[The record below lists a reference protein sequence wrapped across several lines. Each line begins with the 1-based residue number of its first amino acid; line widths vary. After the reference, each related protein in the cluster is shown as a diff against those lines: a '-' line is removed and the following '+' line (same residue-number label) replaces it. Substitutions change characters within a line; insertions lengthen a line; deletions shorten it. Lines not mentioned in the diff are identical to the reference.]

1 MAGHNVTLPYTARE
15 VITEAVNMLLNFT
28 GKTALVTGSDRNT
41 GAVIARRL
49 ADSGAAVILH
59 SNRSDGSAPTAAAAL
74 QNSCAVE
81 GDIATDQGRESVLA
95 QLHAQGLTVDI
106 LINNYGTASFAT
118 WDSPGTEHW
127 LDMYQKNVLSVV
139 RLVQGIMPQMKRRQ
153 WGRIVNLGTIGSHR
167 PGRIMPHYY
176 AAKGA
181 LANLGVSL
189 AQELA
194 STGITVNTVSPGLI
208 HTPELE
214 ASYRARA
221 RKKGWGDDWED
232 IVRHIIA
239 EDFPNPCG
247 RLATREE
254 VAELVVVLCSDNAG
268 FINGQN
274 IRIDG
279 GAISHV

>member
-1 MAGHNVTLPYTARE
+1 MQ
-15 VITEAVNMLLNFT
+15 LNFT
-28 GKTALVTGSDRNT
+28 DKTALVTGSDRNT
-41 GAVIARRL
+41 GAVIARQL
-49 ADSGAAVILH
+49 GDSGATVILH
-59 SNRSDGSAPTAAAAL
+59 SNRSDGSAASAAATL
-74 QNSCAVE
+74 QNSFAVE
-81 GDIATDQGRESVLA
+81 GDIATVTGYEAVLA
-95 QLHAQGLTVDI
+95 QLQAQALTVDI
-106 LINNYGTASFAT
+106 LVNNYGTASFAT
-118 WDSPGTEHW
+118 WDSPGTEDW

-139 RLVQGIMPQMKRRQ
+139 RLVQGLVPEMKRKQ

-167 PGRIMPHYY
+167 PRRIMPHYY

-194 STGITVNTVSPGLI
+194 GTGITVNTVSPGLI
-208 HTPELE
+208 HTPDLE
-214 ASYRARA
+214 AGYRARG
-221 RKKGWGDDWED
+221 RKKGWGDDWDD

-239 EDFPNPCG
+239 EDFPNPCE

-254 VAELVVVLCSDNAG
+254 VADLVVFLCSANAG

-279 GAISHV
+279 GAISYV

>member
-1 MAGHNVTLPYTARE
+1 MQLD
-15 VITEAVNMLLNFT
+15 FT

-49 ADSGAAVILH
+49 ADSGATVILH
-59 SNRSDGSAPTAAAAL
+59 NNRSDDSAATVAATL
-74 QNSCAVE
+74 PNSYVVE
-81 GDIATDQGRESVLA
+81 GDIATVEGCETVLA
-95 QLHAQGLTVDI
+95 QLHTQGLTVDI
-106 LINNYGTASFAT
+106 LVNNFGTAAFAT
-118 WDSPGTEHW
+118 WDSTDTADW

-139 RLVQGIMPQMKRRQ
+139 RLVQGIVPQMKGRQ

-194 STGITVNTVSPGLI
+194 GTGITVNTVSPGLI
-208 HTPELE
+208 HTPDLE
-214 ASYRARA
+214 AGYRARA
-221 RKKGWGDDWED
+221 RKKGWGDNWQD

-254 VAELVVVLCSDNAG
+254 VADLVVFLCSDSAG

-279 GAISHV
+279 GAIAYV

>member
-1 MAGHNVTLPYTARE
+1 MQ
-15 VITEAVNMLLNFT
+15 LNLN
-28 GKTALVTGSDRNT
+28 GKTAMVTGADRNT

-49 ADSGAAVILH
+49 AASGAHVIVQRNAVGDAVTAEELI
-59 SNRSDGSAPTAAAAL
+59 GSVSV
-74 QNSCAVE
+74 Q
-81 GDIATDQGRESVLA
+81 GDIATDAGCEAVLS
-95 QLHAQGLTVDI
+95 QLRAQGLDVDI
-106 LINNYGTASFAT
+106 LVNNYGTASFAK
-118 WDSPGTEHW
+118 WDSASTADW
-127 LDMYQKNVLSVV
+127 LDMYQKNVLSVA
-139 RLVQGIMPQMKRRQ
+139 RLVQGIVPAMKQRK

-167 PGRIMPHYY
+167 PNRIMPHYY

-194 STGITVNTVSPGLI
+194 GTGITVNTVSPGLI

-214 ASYRARA
+214 AGYRARA
-221 RKKGWGDDWED
+221 RKRGWGDDWET
-232 IVRHIIA
+232 IVRRIVA
-239 EDFPNPCG
+239 EEFPNPCE

-254 VAELVVVLCSDNAG
+254 VADLVTFLCSDNAG

-279 GAISHV
+279 GAIAYV